1 MSQTDASQPTK
12 DDTSNFE
19 FEAALSELE
28 ALVEQM
34 EQGDMPLEAS
44 LKAFERGVS
53 LSRQCQQSLTRA
65 EQRVQ
70 ILLDTQDGAQ
80 LADFTDTASAT

>member
-1 MSQTDASQPTK
+1 MSQSDSSQPTK
-12 DDTSNFE
+12 DDAPSFE
-19 FEAALSELE
+19 FEAALGELE

-34 EQGDMPLEAS
+34 EKGEMPLEAS

-53 LSRQCQQSLTRA
+53 LSRQCQQSLANA

-70 ILLDTQDGAQ
+70 ILLDTHDGAQ
-80 LADFTDTASAT
+80 LADFTDTEQDT